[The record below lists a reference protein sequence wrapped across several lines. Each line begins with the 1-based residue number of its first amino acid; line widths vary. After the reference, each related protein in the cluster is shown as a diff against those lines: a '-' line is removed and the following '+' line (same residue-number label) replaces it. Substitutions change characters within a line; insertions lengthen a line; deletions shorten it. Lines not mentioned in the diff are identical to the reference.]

1 MSFSTGP
8 GPRDGLV
15 SSGALGYHHYRVGLG
30 HVGSYQAS
38 AMPFASS
45 SIIVPAYEDDPIEI
59 SFPGIT
65 KFVTVT
71 NMATGTHGVGIGL
84 THSASGETQRAD
96 ARKLRIGFSSHGT
109 QGISQEAGIADRFI
123 NNAPLNS
130 VPNYYFIL
138 HPGESYTAEWRVSSV
153 FLNGDRH
160 PIPNTDALGTTASVV
175 AGITQIHPSAL
186 TGRLKNWSGSVGVG

>member
-38 AMPFASS
+38 AMPFMSS
-45 SIIVPAYEDDPIEI
+45 SIVVPAYGDDPIEI
-59 SFPGIT
+59 VFPGIT

-71 NMATGTHGVGIGL
+71 NMATGTNGVGIGL
-84 THSASGETQRAD
+84 THSASGETERAD
-96 ARKLRIGFSSHGT
+96 SRKLRIGFSSHGT
-109 QGISQEAGIADRFI
+109 QGISRLSGLGVGHPV
-123 NNAPLNS
+123 NNAPS
-130 VPNYYFIL
+130 SAPNYYFIL

-175 AGITQIHPSAL
+175 AGITQIHASAL